1 MPKLLILGAGTH
13 ARVVLDC
20 LRAMGRGADVL
31 GFVEVDGDKARWGK
45 SYDGCRVLGGL
56 NRLPSFARSAGQAA
70 LGYGENEKRAELLTL
85 ARRQGLALPA
95 LVHPDASVS
104 PRARLGPGSQV
115 MAGAVVVTGA
125 RLGAGVIVNTAATV
139 DHDCRIADAVH
150 IAPGAHLAGNV
161 AVGRLAWVGIG
172 SSIREG
178 SKIGPRA
185 LIGAGA
191 AVVNDV
197 RAGARV
203 VGVPA
208 RPI

>member
-20 LRAMGRGADVL
+20 LRAAGRGADVL
-31 GFVEVDGDKARWGK
+31 GMVEVDGDRKRWGK
-45 SYDGCRVLGGL
+45 SLDGCRVLGGL
-56 NRLPSFARSAGQAA
+56 NRLASFAQGAGQAA
-70 LGYGENEKRAELLTL
+70 LGYGENVRRGELMAL
-85 ARRQGLALPA
+85 ARKHRLALPA

-115 MAGAVVVTGA
+115 LAGAVVVTGA
-125 RLGAGVIVNTAATV
+125 SLGAGVIVNTAATV
-139 DHDCRIADAVH
+139 DHDCRLAACVH
-150 IAPGAHLAGNV
+150 VAPGAHLAGNV
-161 AVGRLAWVGIG
+161 VVGRLAWVGIG
-172 SSIREG
+172 ASVREG
-178 SKIGPRA
+178 SHIGTEA

-197 RAGARV
+197 RPGARV

>member
-31 GFVEVDGDKARWGK
+31 GFVEVDGDKDRWGK
-45 SYDGCRVLGGL
+45 SYDGCRVLGGIA
-56 NRLPSFARSAGQAA
+56 RLASLAKTADEAA
-70 LGYGENEKRAELLTL
+70 LGYGENGKRAGLMAL
-85 ARRQGLALPA
+85 ARRHGLHLPA

-104 PRARLGPGSQV
+104 PRARLGSGSQV
-115 MAGAVVVTGA
+115 LAGAVLVTGV

-139 DHDCRIADAVH
+139 DHDCRIGDAVH

-161 AVGRLAWVGIG
+161 AVGREAWVGIG
-172 SSIREG
+172 SSVREG
-178 SKIGPRA
+178 SRIGARA

>member
-20 LRAMGRGADVL
+20 LRTMGRGADVL
-31 GFVEVDGDKARWGK
+31 GFVEVDGDRARWGR
-45 SYDGCRVLGGL
+45 SYDGCRVLGGVNKL
-56 NRLPSFARSAGQAA
+56 ASLAKAADQAA
-70 LGYGENEKRAELLTL
+70 LGYGENVKRAELLDL
-85 ARRQGLALPA
+85 ARKHGLRLPA

-104 PRARLGPGSQV
+104 PRAKLGPGSQV
-115 MAGAVVVTGA
+115 LAGAVVVTGA

-161 AVGRLAWVGIG
+161 TVGRLAWVGIG

-178 SKIGPRA
+178 SRIGAGA

-197 RAGARV
+197 RPGARV

>member
-1 MPKLLILGAGTH
+1 MTKLLILGAGSH

-31 GFVEVDGDKARWGK
+31 GFVEVDGDKTRWGK
-45 SYDGCRVLGGL
+45 SFDGCRVLGGVNKL
-56 NRLPSFARSAGQAA
+56 ASFARTADQAA
-70 LGYGENEKRAELLTL
+70 LGYGENERRAALAAL
-85 ARRQGLALPA
+85 ARKHSLALPP

-104 PRARLGPGSQV
+104 SRAVVGPGSQV
-115 MAGAVVVTGA
+115 LAGAVIVTGA
-125 RLGAGVIVNTAATV
+125 RLGVGVIVNTAATV
-139 DHDCRIADAVH
+139 DHDCRIQAFAH

-161 AVGRLAWVGIG
+161 VVGRQAWVGIG
-172 SSIREG
+172 ASVREG
-178 SKIGPRA
+178 SKIGSGA